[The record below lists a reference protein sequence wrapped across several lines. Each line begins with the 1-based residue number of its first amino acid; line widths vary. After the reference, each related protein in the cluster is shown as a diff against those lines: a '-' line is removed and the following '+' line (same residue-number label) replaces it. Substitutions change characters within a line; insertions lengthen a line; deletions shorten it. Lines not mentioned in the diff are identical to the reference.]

1 MTDER
6 NVEML
11 LSPAAYV
18 IRKLGGLTKTAN
30 KLGLA
35 VSTVQG
41 WQIRGRIPQ
50 SHWAPA
56 IDAAKAEGDTLALA
70 DFLNDHSVEGEES
83 AA

>member
-1 MTDER
+1 MI
-6 NVEML
+6 

-41 WQIRGRIPQ
+41 WQIRERIPQ
-50 SHWAPA
+50 NHWASC
-56 IDAAKAEGDTLALA
+56 IAAAATEGDKIELA
-70 DFLNDHSVEGEES
+70 DFLRDHTVEDQES